1 MHYINSAILKTY
13 IVLAI
18 GTIIFFTTDCMGQSR
33 TPFIPYEVPR
43 VLVASQI
50 LPPELSIGDN
60 YSVSGRL
67 ATPRDAVNY
76 GFTNEFQIVSS
87 FGNFE
92 AHCEDML
99 RIRIQEIKAI
109 GILRE
114 IKNAKAFDNALKK
127 AGKSSYSGV
136 IELILHPVDTV
147 TGIPR
152 GGWRFITR
160 SGEMVKGGPEGKED
174 TSGDALIDF
183 SKLKRRY
190 AYKLGVDVYSTNKV
204 LQKELNSVSWAGFAS
219 GAGISLIKKPLRGT
233 EGMVIE
239 RTPFL
244 DKIDKILLDNAP
256 EELLL
261 INQEKLK
268 QMGVKEPVIK
278 EFLSHP
284 AYSPR
289 HETIIVHAL
298 AEMDGARNR
307 DQFIKQALLAEHEER
322 SLLYQLLAEMMHSY
336 HKNVKPIR
344 DLIPIRKLAVGYT
357 ADQAIISML
366 PLDYVYWSEM
376 TDLFVSEI
384 LLLLESEDRPV
395 KRVNLW
401 ISGEFTPTAKKA
413 LAAKGITLKENM

>member
-1 MHYINSAILKTY
+1 MLKTY
-13 IVLAI
+13 MVLAI

-33 TPFIPYEVPR
+33 IPSIAYEIPR
-43 VLVASQI
+43 VLVASEV
-50 LPPELSIGDN
+50 LPPDLSIGDN

-67 ATPRDAVNY
+67 AALEDTVSY
-76 GFTNEFQIVSS
+76 GFENEFEIVST
-87 FGNFE
+87 FGTFE

-114 IKNAKAFDNALKK
+114 IKKKVAFDNTLEKV
-127 AGKSSYSGV
+127 GKSSYSGV
-136 IELILHPVDTV
+136 MELILHPVDTI

-174 TSGDALIDF
+174 TSGDALVDF

-219 GAGISLIKKPLRGT
+219 GAGISLVKKPLRGT

-284 AYSPR
+284 AYSTR

-322 SLLYQLLAEMMHSY
+322 AFIYQQIAEMMYGY
-336 HKNVKPIR
+336 HKNVKPII
-344 DLIPIRKLAVGYT
+344 DLIPVRKLAVGYT
-357 ADQAIISML
+357 TDQAIISML

-384 LLLLESEDRPV
+384 LLISESEDRPV
-395 KRVNLW
+395 KRVNMW
-401 ISGEFTPTAKKA
+401 ISGKFTPSAKKA